1 MTASEFGFLA
11 LGLVLGVVSGAAIVE
26 LLRARPRVAP
36 EVKVTVSHD
45 AIPRRASTLA
55 DDAFVGVGPQP
66 ARGGPADRRWM
77 ETVIPAGMPDRRT
90 TVRFASAGSAAGAT
104 VGASAAQPVPVGPG
118 PMPAPAPAPAGVV
131 SQGGIASQGGASS
144 QGGAAT
150 QGSTTTPPQPSRP
163 NPPEPVPGRIMPPAM
178 PLTGLPTV
186 RPRTGDQS

>member
-26 LLRARPRVAP
+26 LIRARPRVAP

-77 ETVIPAGMPDRRT
+77 ETVIPAGVPDRRT
-90 TVRFASAGSAAGAT
+90 TVRFAPAGSVAGAM
-104 VGASAAQPVPVGPG
+104 VGASETRPIPVGPG
-118 PMPAPAPAPAGVV
+118 PMPQPAPTEAPAP
-131 SQGGIASQGGASS
+131 SQGGAMTS
-144 QGGAAT
+144 G
-150 QGSTTTPPQPSRP
+150 QPAPAKPS
-163 NPPEPVPGRIMPPAM
+163 EPVPGRIMQPAM
-178 PLTGLPTV
+178 PLTGLPTD
-186 RPRTGDQS
+186 RSRTGEPS

>member
-11 LGLVLGVVSGAAIVE
+11 LGLVLGVVSGAALVE
-26 LLRARPRVAP
+26 LVRARPRVAP

-90 TVRFASAGSAAGAT
+90 TVRFATAGSSAGSM
-104 VGASAAQPVPVGPG
+104 VGSSEARPIPVGPG
-118 PMPAPAPAPAGVV
+118 PMPA
-131 SQGGIASQGGASS
+131 SS
-144 QGGAAT
+144 PPQATGSGTGAAA
-150 QGSTTTPPQPSRP
+150 PVQPSASRP
-163 NPPEPVPGRIMPPAM
+163 SEPIPGRIMQPAL
-178 PLTGLPTV
+178 PLTGRPTD
-186 RPRTGDQS
+186 RPATGGSS